1 MKRCNHKN
9 CTRRKRLKGL
19 IAFVIACSVLLLV
32 LEVLCRLLPTDF
44 SKMRSG
50 QFSEDYPIDPLLTA
64 GVFLLDEHT
73 FWRFAAPIKEMGIN
87 EGGFRA
93 TNATALA
100 KSRSRYRIMCIG
112 DSVTFG
118 VPQTLNRPE
127 DTYPKRLEAMLH
139 DYGLTCVE
147 VLNAGVPGYTSY
159 QGLQQLRH
167 RLIQYD
173 PDCVIVQF
181 GINDGN
187 DAVGKTDAQQGRP
200 DAAVARLRNVMSR
213 SAFCCTLAGI
223 LSRMLDSAR
232 KEYGYIQRVPPNDF
246 ARNYEDMRAL
256 GARYGFSLLFIRP
269 VLFEN
274 GKLMTN
280 ERHQPPRDALVV
292 DMFNSFR
299 NSGVEATFLFH
310 DNCHLTHEGHD
321 LLAATVF
328 DILLGSNL
336 IHKMVCSQSGGSV
349 STDRVRFGVQR
360 TK

>member
-44 SKMRSG
+44 GKMRSG

-118 VPQTLNRPE
+118 APQTLNRPE

-181 GINDGN
+181 GINDGS
-187 DAVGKTDAQQGRP
+187 DAVGKTDAQQGKP

-232 KEYGYIQRVPPNDF
+232 KEYPGTKRGIDTEYSNFKKKLSDWKDVV
-246 ARNYEDMRAL
+246 
-256 GARYGFSLLFIRP
+256 SLLYPAIIDQI
-269 VLFEN
+269 
-274 GKLMTN
+274 K
-280 ERHQPPRDALVV
+280 
-292 DMFNSFR
+292 FR
-299 NSGVEATFLFH
+299 NQLNNACKFVPDCKNMQTWI
-310 DNCHLTHEGHD
+310 N
-321 LLAATVF
+321 
-328 DILLGSNL
+328 N
-336 IHKMVCSQSGGSV
+336 
-349 STDRVRFGVQR
+349 
-360 TK
+360 